1 MNGDGRVEESEL
13 RHILQSAHPSITDL
27 DVNCLFNQVD
37 SKRKGSV
44 TFGKCGTHSS
54 VNDNYLFVTTLLGS
68 LNALL
73 TETCKQ
79 PHV

>member
-44 TFGKCGTHSS
+44 TFGKCGAS
-54 VNDNYLFVTTLLGS
+54 FIG
-68 LNALL
+68 
-73 TETCKQ
+73 K
-79 PHV
+79 